1 MYSPAFLPKAS
12 ATATSTSGPSSPITP
27 AFSSPSSCL
36 KNASSVSPHWLR
48 HAHASHAMDRGA
60 KIHLVRETLGHA
72 SVATTARYLHTR
84 PDESSALFLGS

>member
-1 MYSPAFLPKAS
+1 VRSRKRAQGG
-12 ATATSTSGPSSPITP
+12 GPRPITSRQ
-27 AFSSPSSCL
+27 AERIVKQAATEAGL

-60 KIHLVRETLGHA
+60 KIHLVRGTLGHA
-72 SVATTARYLHTR
+72 SVATTGRYLHAR